1 MSRYDAVV
9 VGAGPNGL
17 AAAITLARAGKSVVV
32 LEAEDQPG
40 GGARSFELTLP
51 GFIHDLCSAIVPLAA
66 WSPFL
71 RRLPLED
78 FGFQL
83 AYSDLEVAHPL
94 DDGTAA
100 TLERSVERTAAGL
113 GCDTAAYRRLM
124 GPLVADAGN
133 MLSDVFNSMRWPR
146 HPLSLV
152 RLAPPALLP
161 ATTLARLAFR
171 GEPARALFA
180 GLAAHSILPLERPIS
195 GGFGLIMGVL
205 GHAVGWPL
213 VAGGTQRLPDALI
226 GYLRSLGGEVRTG
239 VRVAAL
245 SDLPAHDVALLN
257 LTPRQVLAI
266 AGEGLSERYRRVLR
280 RYRYGPGVFKLD
292 WALDGPI
299 PWTAAACA
307 RAATVHLGGTLGEIA
322 AGERSVWAGQHPAQ
336 PFVLLAQ
343 QSPFDPT
350 RAPPG
355 KHTAWAYCH
364 VPHGSTVDMTERI
377 EEQVERFAP
386 GFRKRILARSAMD
399 APEMERRN
407 ANHVGG
413 DINGG
418 VEDFTQLLTRPA
430 ARLVPYSTPDSRL
443 YLCSSSTP
451 PGGGVHGMCGFL
463 AAQAAL
469 RRLR

>member
-1 MSRYDAVV
+1 
-9 VGAGPNGL
+9 
-17 AAAITLARAGKSVVV
+17 
-32 LEAEDQPG
+32 
-40 GGARSFELTLP
+40 
-51 GFIHDLCSAIVPLAA
+51 
-66 WSPFL
+66 
-71 RRLPLED
+71 
-78 FGFQL
+78 
-83 AYSDLEVAHPL
+83 
-94 DDGTAA
+94 
-100 TLERSVERTAAGL
+100 
-113 GCDTAAYRRLM
+113 M

-257 LTPRQVLAI
+257 LTPRQVMAI